1 MAKLILDKID
11 LDILSTLARDCRTS
25 YNSMGSQIGLT
36 SKSIKAR
43 VKNMICSGVIEK
55 FIVRVNPGALGY
67 RTALVLVRTN
77 NGITKDDVIQRV
89 KQLEILHI
97 MCIIWEELLWLPLSS
112 ISHWMLASFSIPSL
126 TILWTNRKFLMQPA
140 VLQ

>member
-11 LDILSTLARDCRTS
+11 LDILSNLARDCRTS

-43 VKNMICSGVIEK
+43 VKNIVRSGVIEK
-55 FIVRVNPGALGY
+55 FIVRVNPGAFGY
-67 RTALVLVRTN
+67 RTALVLIRTN

-89 KQLEILHI
+89 KQFGDCER
-97 MCIIWEELLWLPLSS
+97 SS
-112 ISHWMLASFSIPSL
+112 HF
-126 TILWTNRKFLMQPA
+126 
-140 VLQ
+140 